1 MMNHLMSL
9 PVRLAAL
16 AMITG
21 ALAATSLGATGR
33 QCGPGT
39 AGTGEYCAGNANGQ
53 DPAPATPPAVEPP
66 SEGQPTT
73 VSGTLSG
80 GTTTLEVANSSND
93 PNTAEVAINLAGT
106 GTLII
111 KVGNETITVVV
122 APDGTTTITPAGGET
137 ITISGPGN
145 TTPGR
150 IVITV
155 TPDGV
160 SYKLTT
166 PGTKEVM
173 IGNARAR
180 IPGTATITKGGGTTT
195 YELRGSGRC
204 TATLDPVVE
213 NEFNAAENIQC
224 TIESPGGN
232 GSART
237 VAAAA
242 TRSFKDVIKTGGRN
256 DKISAG
262 PGADLVNAGGG
273 RDLIRGDHSLAS
285 MKLRAN
291 ARRAYAAAISRVS
304 GPDVLFGGDGKDL
317 VFGDGGNDTIL
328 GGDGGD
334 RLRGNLGNDA
344 LSGGDGDDRLNGGA
358 GRDRIRGGNGG
369 DRIRARG
376 NGLDIID
383 CGNGRDEVW
392 VGSSDRVF
400 SNCENVHRYG

>member
-1 MMNHLMSL
+1 MNPMKRLS
-9 PVRLAAL
+9 VQLAAL
-16 AMITG
+16 ALITG
-21 ALAATSLGATGR
+21 AVGATAIAATSR
-33 QCGPGT
+33 QCAPGA
-39 AGTGEYCAGNANGQ
+39 AGNGGYCADNANGE
-53 DPAPATPPAVEPP
+53 DPPPATPPAVEPP
-66 SEGQPTT
+66 AEGEPTT
-73 VSGTLSG
+73 VSGTLDG
-80 GTTTLEVANSSND
+80 GTITLEVANSSND
-93 PNTAEVAINLAGT
+93 PDTAEVAINLAGT
-106 GTLII
+106 GTLLI

-122 APDGTTTITPAGGET
+122 APDGTTTITPEGGEA
-137 ITISGPGN
+137 ITVSGPGN

-150 IVITV
+150 IVIRV
-155 TPDGV
+155 SPAGV
-160 SYKLTT
+160 SYRLTT
-166 PGTKEVM
+166 PGTKEIR

-195 YELRGSGRC
+195 YALRGSGNC
-204 TATLDPVVE
+204 NATLDPVVE
-213 NEFNAAENIQC
+213 NEFNSAEDIQC
-224 TIESPGGN
+224 TIESPGGT
-232 GSART
+232 GSRRT

-242 TRSFKDVIKTGGRN
+242 AAKSFKDVNKNGRRN
-256 DKISAG
+256 DRISAG

-358 GRDRIRGGNGG
+358 GRDRIRGGNGN

-392 VGSSDRVF
+392 VGTSDRVF
-400 SNCENVHRYG
+400 SNCEIVHRYG